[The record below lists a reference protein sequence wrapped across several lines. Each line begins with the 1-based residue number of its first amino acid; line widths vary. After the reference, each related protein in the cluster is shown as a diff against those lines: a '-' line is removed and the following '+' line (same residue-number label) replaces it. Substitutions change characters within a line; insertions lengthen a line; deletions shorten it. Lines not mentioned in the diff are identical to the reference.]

1 MKSKISR
8 NPGSGTPPS
17 GNRQLLIFISTAL
30 RTSSIFLRFAPESD
44 GQTGNYRSKDEN
56 GRSGVVGKRSPAS
69 ALFDLSSFTHTAP
82 DCCCSHVPAL
92 LPTQHPC
99 L

>member
-56 GRSGVVGKRSPAS
+56 GRSRRSRLEIS
-69 ALFDLSSFTHTAP
+69 RCALFDLSSFYAYSAKLLLLA
-82 DCCCSHVPAL
+82 CS
-92 LPTQHPC
+92 
-99 L
+99 